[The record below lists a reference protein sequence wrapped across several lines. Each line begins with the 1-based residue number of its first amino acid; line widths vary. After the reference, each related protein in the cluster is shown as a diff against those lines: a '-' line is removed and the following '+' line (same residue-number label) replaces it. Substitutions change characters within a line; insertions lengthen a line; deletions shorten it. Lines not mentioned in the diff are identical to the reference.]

1 MGDSE
6 FAYGSALSID
16 SMKVIAES
24 IGIASLGDDA
34 AKELADDVTY
44 RLKVIVQDAMK
55 FMHHSKRQKLAIS
68 DIDHALKIKNIEP
81 QYGFI
86 QTESLPFRFASGGGR
101 ELHFIEEKEIDLSEI
116 LSAPPPKVPLDVSV
130 RAHWLSVDGVQPT
143 VPENPPPLSKEAQK
157 LESVDPITK
166 LNKPANKDAAGK
178 PVCGKAARLKASES
192 VHVKQLATHELSVEQ
207 QLYYKEITEA
217 CVGSDEGRRAEALQS
232 LACDP
237 GLHEMLPR
245 MCTFISEGVKVNVV
259 QNNLALL
266 IYLMR
271 MVKALLDNQTLYL
284 EKYLHELIPSVS
296 TCIVSRQLCMRPEMD
311 NHWALRD
318 FAARLMA
325 QICKTFN
332 TSTNNL
338 QTRVTRKCQL
348 HELIPSVSTCIV
360 SRQLCMR
367 PEMDNH
373 WALRD
378 FAARLI
384 AQICKTFNTSTNNL
398 QTRVTRHCALSSPS
412 TIRCH
417 TCTTVSVLVFFRLP
431 LFYPKHQLHE
441 LIPSVSTCIVSRQ
454 LCMRPEMDNH
464 WALRDFAARLMAQIC
479 KTFNTSTNN
488 LQTRVTRVCG
498 RVRRAFLSSSTVLV
512 SDQLC
517 LVVYCTTASAL
528 VFFRFPLFYS
538 KRQLHELIPSVS
550 TCIVSRQLCMRPE
563 MDNHWALRDFAAR
576 LMAQI
581 CKTFNTSTNNLQ
593 TRVTRLFS
601 RALQCP
607 SQTNDES
614 GGPCMNSATKDSEK
628 TPLASL
634 YGAIQGLAE
643 LGPEVVKVFILP
655 RVRWL
660 GERLEGALGG
670 GGGDRLAAGNLKT
683 QLLKVLAPVVRHLRQ
698 PPDAVDDYK
707 REYGY
712 LGPSLQ
718 QMVMKLRSSVP
729 SSGGG
734 GGGAVAVVTCTP
746 PLAPPSAPITVTA
759 RPDPPAPRTVVMA
772 APAPPTPPPQKFV
785 IVSQKPPGLNQPA
798 SSSGHIV
805 MHTSQ
810 PTIIRNQN
818 VQSVVVT
825 SGPAA
830 PQKVV
835 VVGVPPQQQ
844 LSLQHLQHSQAPVSV
859 VSKPVFARAPA
870 AGPQQPPELDDL
882 SHLA

>member
-1 MGDSE
+1 MGDSDSG
-6 FAYGSALSID
+6 YGSAVTVDSI
-16 SMKVIAES
+16 KVIAES
-24 IGIASLGDDA
+24 VGIANLGDDA
-34 AKELADDVTY
+34 AKDLADDVTF

-55 FMHHSKRQKLAIS
+55 FMHHSKRQKLSIA
-68 DIDHALKIKNIEP
+68 DIDHTLKIKNIEP

-86 QTESLPFRFASGGGR
+86 QPDSLPFRFATGGGR

-116 LSAPPPKVPLDVSV
+116 LSAPPPKIPLDVSL

-166 LNKPANKDAAGK
+166 LSKPANKDSAGK

-271 MVKALLDNQTLYL
+271 MVKALLDNQSLYL

-296 TCIVSRQLCMRPEMD
+296 TCIVSRQLCMRPE
-311 NHWALRD
+311 
-318 FAARLMA
+318 
-325 QICKTFN
+325 
-332 TSTNNL
+332 
-338 QTRVTRKCQL
+338 V
-348 HELIPSVSTCIV
+348 
-360 SRQLCMR
+360 
-367 PEMDNH
+367 
-373 WALRD
+373 
-378 FAARLI
+378 
-384 AQICKTFNTSTNNL
+384 
-398 QTRVTRHCALSSPS
+398 
-412 TIRCH
+412 
-417 TCTTVSVLVFFRLP
+417 
-431 LFYPKHQLHE
+431 
-441 LIPSVSTCIVSRQ
+441 
-454 LCMRPEMDNH
+454 
-464 WALRDFAARLMAQIC
+464 
-479 KTFNTSTNN
+479 
-488 LQTRVTRVCG
+488 
-498 RVRRAFLSSSTVLV
+498 
-512 SDQLC
+512 
-517 LVVYCTTASAL
+517 
-528 VFFRFPLFYS
+528 
-538 KRQLHELIPSVS
+538 
-550 TCIVSRQLCMRPE
+550 
-563 MDNHWALRDFAAR
+563 DNHWALRDFAAR

-607 SQTNDES
+607 SQTNSES
-614 GGPCMNSATKDSEK
+614 GPSMVTTMKESEK

-634 YGAIQGLAE
+634 YGAVQGLAE

-660 GERLEGALGG
+660 GERVEGALSGIGG
-670 GGGDRLAAGNLKT
+670 ADRLAAGNLKH
-683 QLLKVLAPVVRHLRQ
+683 QLLKVLAPVVRQLRQ
-698 PPDAVDDYK
+698 PPDLPDDYK
-707 REYGY
+707 RDYGY

-718 QMVMKLRSSVP
+718 QMVGKLRASP
-729 SSGGG
+729 SASG

-746 PLAPPSAPITVTA
+746 PLVP
-759 RPDPPAPRTVVMA
+759 A
-772 APAPPTPPPQKFV
+772 APAPAPSASHQATKTVDSLATRNVISSNTPQSPAPSTPPPQKFV
-785 IVSQKPPGLNQPA
+785 IVSQQKPQQTQPA
-798 SSSGHIV
+798 SSASHIV
-805 MHTSQ
+805 VHSSQ
-810 PTIIRNQN
+810 PTIVRSQN

-825 SGPAA
+825 SGPAGNQQ

-835 VVGVPPQQQ
+835 VVGMPPQQPAAAVGGV
-844 LSLQHLQHSQAPVSV
+844 SQAPVSV
-859 VSKPVFARAPA
+859 VAKPVFARASGA
-870 AGPQQPPELDDL
+870 PQPPPELDDL

>member
-1 MGDSE
+1 MGE
-6 FAYGSALSID
+6 PETGYGSALTLD

-24 IGIASLGDDA
+24 IGVANLGEDA
-34 AKELADDVTY
+34 AKELADDVTF

-55 FMHHSKRQKLAIS
+55 FMNHSKRQKLSIT
-68 DIDHALKIKNIEP
+68 DIDHSLKIKNVEP

-86 QTESLPFRFASGGGR
+86 QPDFLPFRYASGGGR

-116 LSAPPPKVPLDVSV
+116 LSAPPPKIPLDVSL

-166 LNKPANKDAAGK
+166 LSKPANKDSAGK
-178 PVCGKAARLKASES
+178 PACGKAARLKASES

-271 MVKALLDNQTLYL
+271 MVKALLDNQSLYL

-296 TCIVSRQLCMRPEMD
+296 TCIVSRQLCLRPE
-311 NHWALRD
+311 
-318 FAARLMA
+318 
-325 QICKTFN
+325 
-332 TSTNNL
+332 
-338 QTRVTRKCQL
+338 V
-348 HELIPSVSTCIV
+348 
-360 SRQLCMR
+360 
-367 PEMDNH
+367 
-373 WALRD
+373 
-378 FAARLI
+378 
-384 AQICKTFNTSTNNL
+384 
-398 QTRVTRHCALSSPS
+398 
-412 TIRCH
+412 
-417 TCTTVSVLVFFRLP
+417 
-431 LFYPKHQLHE
+431 
-441 LIPSVSTCIVSRQ
+441 
-454 LCMRPEMDNH
+454 
-464 WALRDFAARLMAQIC
+464 
-479 KTFNTSTNN
+479 
-488 LQTRVTRVCG
+488 
-498 RVRRAFLSSSTVLV
+498 
-512 SDQLC
+512 
-517 LVVYCTTASAL
+517 
-528 VFFRFPLFYS
+528 
-538 KRQLHELIPSVS
+538 
-550 TCIVSRQLCMRPE
+550 
-563 MDNHWALRDFAAR
+563 DNHWALRDFAAR

-607 SQTNDES
+607 SQTNSDS
-614 GGPCMNSATKDSEK
+614 GPSMVTSMKESEK

-634 YGAIQGLAE
+634 YGAVQGLAE

-660 GERLEGALGG
+660 GERVEGALSGIGG
-670 GGGDRLAAGNLKT
+670 ADRLAAGNLKH
-683 QLLKVLAPVVRHLRQ
+683 QLLKVLAPVVRQLRQ
-698 PPDAVDDYK
+698 PPDLPDDYK

-718 QMVMKLRSSVP
+718 QMVSKLRLSP
-729 SSGGG
+729 STTG

-746 PLAPPSAPITVTA
+746 PLVPLTTLPTPSPQHQMLTKSVDSGTRSIINAPQS
-759 RPDPPAPRTVVMA
+759 PAPS
-772 APAPPTPPPQKFV
+772 TPPPQKFV
-785 IVSQKPPGLNQPA
+785 IVSQQKSQTQQA
-798 SSSGHIV
+798 SGASHIV
-805 MHTSQ
+805 VHSSQ
-810 PTIIRNQN
+810 PTIVRSQN
-818 VQSVVVT
+818 VQSSMVVT
-825 SGPAA
+825 SGPANQQ

-835 VVGVPPQQQ
+835 VVGMQPQQTQ
-844 LSLQHLQHSQAPVSV
+844 GGVSQAPVSV
-859 VSKPVFARAPA
+859 VAKPVFARAPSA
-870 AGPQQPPELDDL
+870 PQPPPELDDL

>member
-1 MGDSE
+1 MGE
-6 FAYGSALSID
+6 PETGYGSALTLD

-24 IGIASLGDDA
+24 IGVANLGEDA
-34 AKELADDVTY
+34 AKELADDVTF

-55 FMHHSKRQKLAIS
+55 FMNHSKRQKLSIT
-68 DIDHALKIKNIEP
+68 DIDHSLKIKNVEP

-86 QTESLPFRFASGGGR
+86 QPDFLPFRFASGGGR

-116 LSAPPPKVPLDVSV
+116 LSAPPPKIPLDVSL

-166 LNKPANKDAAGK
+166 LSKPANKDSAGK
-178 PVCGKAARLKASES
+178 PACGKAARLKASES

-271 MVKALLDNQTLYL
+271 MVKALLDNQSLYL

-296 TCIVSRQLCMRPEMD
+296 TCIVSRQLCLRPE
-311 NHWALRD
+311 
-318 FAARLMA
+318 
-325 QICKTFN
+325 
-332 TSTNNL
+332 
-338 QTRVTRKCQL
+338 V
-348 HELIPSVSTCIV
+348 
-360 SRQLCMR
+360 
-367 PEMDNH
+367 
-373 WALRD
+373 
-378 FAARLI
+378 
-384 AQICKTFNTSTNNL
+384 
-398 QTRVTRHCALSSPS
+398 
-412 TIRCH
+412 
-417 TCTTVSVLVFFRLP
+417 
-431 LFYPKHQLHE
+431 
-441 LIPSVSTCIVSRQ
+441 
-454 LCMRPEMDNH
+454 
-464 WALRDFAARLMAQIC
+464 
-479 KTFNTSTNN
+479 
-488 LQTRVTRVCG
+488 
-498 RVRRAFLSSSTVLV
+498 
-512 SDQLC
+512 
-517 LVVYCTTASAL
+517 
-528 VFFRFPLFYS
+528 
-538 KRQLHELIPSVS
+538 
-550 TCIVSRQLCMRPE
+550 
-563 MDNHWALRDFAAR
+563 DNHWALRDFAAR

-607 SQTNDES
+607 SQTNSES
-614 GGPCMNSATKDSEK
+614 GPSMVTTMKESEK

-634 YGAIQGLAE
+634 YGAVQGLAE

-660 GERLEGALGG
+660 GERVEGALSGIGG
-670 GGGDRLAAGNLKT
+670 ADRLAAGNLKH
-683 QLLKVLAPVVRHLRQ
+683 QLLKVLAPVVRQLRQ
-698 PPDAVDDYK
+698 PPDLPDDYK

-718 QMVMKLRSSVP
+718 QMVSKLRLSP
-729 SSGGG
+729 STTG

-746 PLAPPSAPITVTA
+746 PLVPSTSLPTPSPQHQLLTKSMDSGTRSIINAPQS
-759 RPDPPAPRTVVMA
+759 PASS
-772 APAPPTPPPQKFV
+772 TPPPQKFV
-785 IVSQKPPGLNQPA
+785 IVSQQKSQTQQA
-798 SSSGHIV
+798 SGASHIV
-805 MHTSQ
+805 VHSSQ
-810 PTIIRNQN
+810 PTIVRSQN
-818 VQSVVVT
+818 V
-825 SGPAA
+825 
-830 PQKVV
+830 
-835 VVGVPPQQQ
+835 
-844 LSLQHLQHSQAPVSV
+844 QAPVSV
-859 VSKPVFARAPA
+859 VAKPVFARAPGA
-870 AGPQQPPELDDL
+870 PQPPPELDDL